1 MNNLQLCDIFKITA
15 QENKMSQKELCQKTG
30 ITVSAMSHYFTGS
43 RIPTLRN
50 FYLICLYL
58 GLDTELVL
66 SRIYT
71 KGE

>member
-1 MNNLQLCDIFKITA
+1 
-15 QENKMSQKELCQKTG
+15 MSQKELCQKTG

-58 GLDTELVL
+58 GLDPEMVL

-71 KGE
+71 EGE